1 MSSLK
6 YFSCFARRTRS
17 LSLLDGDA
25 EASKAGL
32 ASVNAVLKDA
42 RRLAKN
48 MPPAKKAA
56 IEKICAE
63 IDELAKELATLQA
76 SGQVRVCVV
85 HVGPRVIH
93 IQAALQPL
101 KIEVF

>member
-1 MSSLK
+1 M
-6 YFSCFARRTRS
+6 
-17 LSLLDGDA
+17 
-25 EASKAGL
+25 
-32 ASVNAVLKDA
+32 LKDA

-101 KIEVF
+101 KIQSILSVFNVLLFKSFASKFREKAS